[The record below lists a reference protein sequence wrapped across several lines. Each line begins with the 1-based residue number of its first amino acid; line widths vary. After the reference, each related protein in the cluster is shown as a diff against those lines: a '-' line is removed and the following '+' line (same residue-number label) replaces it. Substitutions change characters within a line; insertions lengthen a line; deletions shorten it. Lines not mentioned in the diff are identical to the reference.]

1 MSGSARHFL
10 NLVSKCGKGQRSRTV
25 PSGGGGG
32 FDEMQGDLIGKAS
45 DGEKKQEDEKETHEN
60 NGKEL

>member
-1 MSGSARHFL
+1 
-10 NLVSKCGKGQRSRTV
+10 
-25 PSGGGGG
+25 
-32 FDEMQGDLIGKAS
+32 MQGDLIGKAS